1 MLVDPWRDDPEVSSG
16 DEVDP
21 YDGNVSFDFH
31 FCVVRFV
38 ALEYILIFLYAQYHQ
53 SILQGLLQFSTPLR
67 EKEPDPDP
75 GNQNLFLLVS
85 LSCGSGFLSILDP
98 DPKPAKLCGSDHYSF
113 L

>member
-1 MLVDPWRDDPEVSSG
+1 LLVDPWRDDPEVSSG

-38 ALEYILIFLYAQYHQ
+38 ALEYIFIFLYAQYHQ

-75 GNQNLFLLVS
+75 YLRVMVPDPGNQNLFLFDESVLRIRIFIHP
-85 LSCGSGFLSILDP
+85 GS
-98 DPKPAKLCGSDHYSF
+98 
-113 L
+113 